1 MDNREVWQTMATKKT
16 SSRTKSKS
24 AAATERER
32 KKRELHSRQQFWAI
46 VVFAVA
52 VFIMATTLVEG
63 QNVWNWIHNFFLGMF
78 GWSAYLIAPLL
89 FYVSIMTALDKPIG
103 LVGHK
108 VWQSML
114 LICLLSGATQVFGSG
129 IPNGNLIEKFLSL
142 FQNGVDGHGGGAVS
156 GLFGLPLLY
165 WFGPTGAKVT
175 MVLLIFV
182 VLMVLTGGT
191 LIGLYQSAKKPMQKM
206 EEVYVAHSEIRNQQ
220 RQLRQEQMMEEG
232 QAPTKP
238 RFNINIP
245 LGSGKRAEQEDGLQT
260 DSFFNAKRKKEEEL
274 ERLRQAQEDTE
285 KGRAAMREKLEL
297 ERAEQKRQEQ
307 QRAEQIAAERW
318 ELEQSVESDSF
329 WNPPEEPVDEQE
341 SQLSSPYLD
350 DLINRVA
357 PAAGS
362 GYAREDQAVL
372 HTLKSNMPNAGV
384 RPVVDSADWDHP
396 SHLHEERMGDPCQT
410 GFSWEQT
417 EQQPLLEEEDIAD
430 GFISMQNFH
439 FGQHVQEEPT
449 ESEMDEIFQPAA
461 PQETPIAEEEEPVFF
476 QPQEMPMVEEEEP
489 VPFHPDNIHLEPEP
503 PTGSRREQPHEIIQ
517 VSADRIAAQGMDL
530 QGASHSVDAPQPEE
544 EEPEYIKP
552 PIEILNEIEKPNE
565 SNLQE
570 ELRTNAEKLV
580 STLQSF
586 GVQTRII
593 DIARGPAVTRYE
605 LQPSAGVKISKITN
619 LADDIALNLAASGVR
634 IEAPIPNKP
643 AVGIEVPNK
652 VVSTVSIR
660 EIIDSPEFQQAKSPL
675 AVALGRDIA
684 GKVTVADLAKMPH
697 TLIAGSTGSGK
708 SVCINSLIVSML
720 YHSTPQEVKLVLID
734 PKMVELGIYNG
745 IPHLLIPVV
754 TDPKKAAGA
763 LSWAV
768 NEMLNRYQLFKD
780 YSVRDMTGFNRAAE
794 KNGLKPMPQIVIIID
809 ELADL
814 MMAAPGEVEDSICR
828 LAQMARAAG
837 MHLVIATQRP
847 SVDVIT
853 GVIKANIP
861 SRIAFAV
868 SSQID
873 SRTILD
879 SSGAEKLLGRGDML
893 FSPIG
898 SSKPTRVQGCFVTDG
913 EVERIIEFIK
923 QSGQKM
929 TYDEQILQEID
940 RHAVSDNK
948 KKGGKDEGGG
958 FSDEDEMLPSAI
970 EIVVETGQASTSMLQ
985 RRLKLGYARAARLMD
1000 AMEEKGIIG
1009 PFEGSKPRQVLIT
1022 KERWIEMKMVA
1033 AAKAED
1039 DRRNY

>member
-1 MDNREVWQTMATKKT
+1 MATKKT

-297 ERAEQKRQEQ
+297 ERAEQKWQEQ
-307 QRAEQIAAERW
+307 QRAEQIAAERR

-329 WNPPEEPVDEQE
+329 WNPPEEPMDEQE

-384 RPVVDSADWDHP
+384 RPVVDSADLDHP

-410 GFSWEQT
+410 GLSWEQT
-417 EQQPLLEEEDIAD
+417 EPLLEEEDIAD

-439 FGQHVQEEPT
+439 FGQQVQEDAE

-461 PQETPIAEEEEPVFF
+461 PQGMSIVEEEEPVFF
-476 QPQEMPMVEEEEP
+476 QPQETPIMEEKEP
-489 VPFHPDNIHLEPEP
+489 VQFHPDNIHLEPEP
-503 PTGSRREQPHEIIQ
+503 PTGSRREQTHEIIQ
-517 VSADRIAAQGMDL
+517 VSADRIAAEGMDL

-720 YHSTPQEVKLVLID
+720 YHSTPQEVKLLLID

>member
-1 MDNREVWQTMATKKT
+1 MATKKT
-16 SSRTKSKS
+16 SSRSKS
-24 AAATERER
+24 TTRSRSTAASEKER
-32 KKRELHSRQQFWAI
+32 KNREQHSRQQFWAI

-52 VFIMATTLVEG
+52 IFIMATTLIEG

-89 FYVSIMTALDKPIG
+89 FYIAIMTTLDKPIG

-114 LICLLSGATQVFGSG
+114 LICLLSGATQVFGLG
-129 IPNGNLIEKFLSL
+129 IPNGNLIEKFLFL
-142 FQNGVDGHGGGAVS
+142 FQNGIDGHGGGAVS

-165 WFGPTGAKVT
+165 WFGITGARVT

-182 VLMVLTGGT
+182 MVMVLTGST
-191 LIGLYQSAKKPMQKM
+191 LIGLYQSAQKPVKKM

-220 RQLRQEQMMEEG
+220 RQLRQEQQQERR
-232 QAPTKP
+232 P
-238 RFNINIP
+238 FNINIP
-245 LGSGKRAEQEDGLQT
+245 VADPEPPEEQDSLLTDSEGLHT
-260 DSFFNAKRKKEEEL
+260 DSFLHAKRKKEEEL
-274 ERLRQAQEDTE
+274 DRLRQAQEQTQKD
-285 KGRAAMREKLEL
+285 RADWREKLAQ
-297 ERAEQKRQEQ
+297 ERAEQKRLEEE
-307 QRAEQIAAERW
+307 RAKQLSIPRSEREESLSEGDFW
-318 ELEQSVESDSF
+318 LPPSDSD
-329 WNPPEEPVDEQE
+329 EEP
-341 SQLSSPYLD
+341 LSSPYLD
-350 DLINRVA
+350 DLIDRVA
-357 PAAGS
+357 S
-362 GYAREDQAVL
+362 GKPSLAREDQAVL
-372 HTLKSNMPNAGV
+372 NTLKSNMVDPTV
-384 RPVVDSADWDHP
+384 RAVVDSENSRRAMKIFEEELGDVQQTGLSWENAPEEDLGDGFLTPEMIHFDPEAAVHP
-396 SHLHEERMGDPCQT
+396 DCSNSQPETPCQT
-410 GFSWEQT
+410 AEFF
-417 EQQPLLEEEDIAD
+417 QPILEEE
-430 GFISMQNFH
+430 
-439 FGQHVQEEPT
+439 P
-449 ESEMDEIFQPAA
+449 
-461 PQETPIAEEEEPVFF
+461 
-476 QPQEMPMVEEEEP
+476 
-489 VPFHPDNIHLEPEP
+489 PEP
-503 PTGSRREQPHEIIQ
+503 PVIPEEASFSPEDITLEDEPVAPTPKPIPERRTSPHEIIE
-517 VSADRIAAQGMDL
+517 VSADNIRAQGMDL
-530 QGASHSVDAPQPEE
+530 QGASHSIDRPEPE
-544 EEPEYIKP
+544 PEEPEYIKP
-552 PIEILNEIEKPNE
+552 PISILNEVEKPSE
-565 SNLQE
+565 QNLQE
-570 ELRTNAEKLV
+570 ELRSNAEKLV
-580 STLQSF
+580 NTLQSF

-708 SVCINSLIVSML
+708 SVCINSLIVSIL

-780 YSVRDMTGFNRAAE
+780 YSVRDMAGFNRAAE

-923 QSGQKM
+923 QTTQPL
-929 TYDEQILQEID
+929 TYDEHILAEID
-940 RHAVSDNK
+940 RHAVSDK
-948 KKGGKDEGGG
+948 KKGSRDKDDGGG
-958 FSDEDEMLPSAI
+958 FEDEDEMLPSAI

-985 RRLKLGYARAARLMD
+985 RKLKLGYARAARLMD
-1000 AMEEKGIIG
+1000 SMEEKGVIG

-1022 KERWIEMKMVA
+1022 KERWIEMKMISA
-1033 AAKAED
+1033 ARAED
-1039 DRRNY
+1039 NRRNY